1 MEMVT
6 LRLNDREVTAQK
18 GQYLLKVARDN
29 GFEVPTMCQN
39 EALKEGGHCRLC
51 LVELREGDWSKLV
64 TSCLYPAKAGL
75 NVYLDSPKVRAARKT
90 VLELMLARAPKAEA
104 VQHLARKYLGKVATP
119 YSTTDPDERCVLCGQ
134 CVAACEE
141 VVGVSAIGVASRGV
155 YKRVTTPFEAP
166 SNPCIGCGACAF
178 VCPTDA
184 IPMSQDGAVR
194 RIWGRD
200 FALHRCT
207 KCGEAYIPVD
217 QIEWLVSTA
226 KVKRE
231 FFDRCQNCR

>member
-1 MEMVT
+1 METVT
-6 LRLNDREVTAQK
+6 LKLNDREVTAPK
-18 GQYLLKVARDN
+18 GQFLLKVAREN

-39 EALKEGGHCRLC
+39 DELKEGGHCRLC
-51 LVELREGDWSKLV
+51 LVELREGDWSKIV
-64 TSCLYPAKAGL
+64 TSCLYPAKNGL
-75 NVYLDSPKVRAARKT
+75 NVYLDSPKVARARKT
-90 VLELMLARAPKAEA
+90 VIELMLARAPKAEA
-104 VQHLARKYLGKVATP
+104 VQLLARKYLGKAETP
-119 YSTTDPDERCVLCGQ
+119 YVTTNADERCILCGQ

-155 YKRVTTPFEAP
+155 YKKVTTPFDGP

-184 IPMSQDGAVR
+184 IPMSEADGVR
-194 RIWGRD
+194 HIWGRD
-200 FALHRCT
+200 FAMHACT

-217 QIEWLVSTA
+217 QIEWMVGTY

-231 FFDRCQNCR
+231 FFDKCPNCR